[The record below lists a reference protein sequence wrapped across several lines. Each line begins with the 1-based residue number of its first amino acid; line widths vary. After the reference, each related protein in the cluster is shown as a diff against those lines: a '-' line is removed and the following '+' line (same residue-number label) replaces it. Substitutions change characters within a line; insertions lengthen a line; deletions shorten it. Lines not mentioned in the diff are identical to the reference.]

1 MKASL
6 LLDERHIIERNAF
19 VELIV
24 WRVSNPVR
32 GSAHAFKYRLAL
44 VVEGECLIRFD
55 NESGKGDHFHFKGR
69 EFRYEFSSPDR
80 LLDDFWRKVDEWRHA
95 K

>member
-6 LLDERHIIERNAF
+6 LLDERHIIEQAAF

-32 GSAHAFKYRLAL
+32 GSAHGFKYRLAL

-55 NESGKGDHFHFKGR
+55 NESGKGDHLHYKGR

-80 LLDDFWRKVDEWRHA
+80 LLDDFWRKVDEWRDA